1 MPNGTLSDLVFR
13 VREIS
18 SGRSDLLSMLAG
30 GRREALS
37 TADYLRGVHSL
48 ALALETRGLVKGEPV
63 AIFAENRPEWHIV
76 DFACQLL
83 GAPTV
88 PLDPSVDRQRV
99 GFMLRNSGSK
109 WVFYGNGEKR
119 DLLLSLQPTLT
130 APPELAAFDG
140 QAKVPGGTTI
150 TRLMGEGAARIGE
163 VPIERFRG
171 RVVEDD
177 LATVTYSPGASGD
190 PTRVERSHREQISG
204 VRALGETVELSAA
217 DRSVALLPLAHDFQ
231 RALDHLCFYRGAA
244 MHYVPSIDEMPAA
257 LRRERPTVLAAPP
270 EVYEHVY
277 QRAHDEMLHS
287 RPAGRRLFHWAIGVG
302 RRYATAEGRGF
313 AGPFLALQRKWAD
326 VLVLRG
332 IRQHFG
338 GHLRLLLLGDG
349 QVAPEIR
356 GFYQALGIPLAMESV
371 CAPTGGGVNGGEGPL
386 P

>member
-18 SGRSDLLSMLAG
+18 SGRSDLLSMLAD

-88 PLDPSVDRQRV
+88 ALDPSVDRQRV

-109 WVFYGNGEKR
+109 WIFYGNGDKR
-119 DLLLSLQPTLT
+119 DVLLSLQPTLT

-140 QAKVPGGTTI
+140 SAKVPGGTTV

-177 LATVTYSPGASGD
+177 LATLTYTRGASGD
-190 PTRVERSHREQISG
+190 PTRVEQSHRERIAG
-204 VRALGETVELSAA
+204 VRALGEIFELSAA
-217 DRSVALLPLAHDFQ
+217 DRSLSRLPLAHDFQ
-231 RALDHLCFYRGAA
+231 RTLDHLCFYRGAA
-244 MHYVPSIDEMPAA
+244 MHYVPSIDEMPEA
-257 LRRERPTVLAAPP
+257 LRREQPTVLAAPP
-270 EVYEHVY
+270 EVYERVY
-277 QRAHDEMLHS
+277 QRAHDDLLHS
-287 RPAGRRLFHWAIGVG
+287 RPAGRRIFRWAIGVG
-302 RRYATAEGRGF
+302 ERYATVGSRGF
-313 AGPFLALQRKWAD
+313 VGPLLALQRKLAD

-338 GHLRLLLLGDG
+338 GHLRLLLSGDG

-356 GFYQALGIPLAMESV
+356 GFYQALGIPLAMASG
-371 CAPTGGGVNGGEGPL
+371 CAPTVGGVNGGEDP
-386 P
+386 PP